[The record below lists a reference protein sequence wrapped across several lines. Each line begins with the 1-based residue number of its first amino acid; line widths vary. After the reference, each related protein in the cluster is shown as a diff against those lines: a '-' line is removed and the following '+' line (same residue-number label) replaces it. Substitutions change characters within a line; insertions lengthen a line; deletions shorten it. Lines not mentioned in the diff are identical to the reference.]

1 MGRVIGVTA
10 KRVRRNQAVD
20 EAILRT
26 QLMAIG
32 PHKQAGHSMKN
43 DGGA

>member
-1 MGRVIGVTA
+1 MIGVTA

-26 QLMAIG
+26 KLKAIG
-32 PHKQAGHSMKN
+32 PHKQAGISVKN
-43 DGGA
+43 DGGS